1 MLSRFSS
8 LFVYVAAALVVSSA
22 ANPLVELR
30 ADYKGGSKSPS
41 QAPPSKPGFNYSSG
55 ECNVGKQQCCNQ
67 VHDVSHYRIVARCFI
82 ADMLHQS
89 PRSKAYTRD
98 ASDSLAAFEELAS
111 LLSGPGGFDNIL
123 NSIEGS
129 DPDKKWGTQCSPQGD
144 GPGGS
149 CTASPMCCDN
159 NHFVGDALYSS
170 YQY

>member
-67 VHDVSHYRIVARCFI
+67 VHD
-82 ADMLHQS
+82 S
-89 PRSKAYTRD
+89 PRSRAYTRD

-159 NHFVGDALYSS
+159 NHFNGLIVVGCSPITVNLG
-170 YQY
+170 